1 MEDTKTKDFREE
13 KKNLAEEDILTLIL
27 PRRDLLKENI
37 KKEDHL
43 KIIHIKSLTIKSIQK
58 NKYLEIKDK
67 EMKWLDTVKNKDIL
81 NLLKLILKVKK
92 NRKIHDLWALKM
104 IEKINNNK
112 LTKSIVLVVKRK
124 VQIQDKTTK
133 FNHKIIFSESRLFL
147 LSNLFK

>member
-67 EMKWLDTVKNKDIL
+67 EMK
-81 NLLKLILKVKK
+81 
-92 NRKIHDLWALKM
+92 
-104 IEKINNNK
+104 
-112 LTKSIVLVVKRK
+112 
-124 VQIQDKTTK
+124 
-133 FNHKIIFSESRLFL
+133 
-147 LSNLFK
+147 

>member
-37 KKEDHL
+37 KIEDHL

-104 IEKINNNK
+104 AEKINNNK

-124 VQIQDKTTK
+124 VQIQDKTIK
-133 FNHKIIFSESRLFL
+133 FNHKIIFSEYHLFL
-147 LSNLFK
+147 LIQFV